1 MSQIKLVHSGGNGV
15 IISAPSSNPAA
26 NRTITLPGN
35 ADGEMLTTTNPKTGN
50 IIQVVHVNSNTHQ
63 SSTSTSY
70 VDLSGVTATITP
82 ASSTNKILITC
93 SIAISKQE
101 ENNFLGR
108 ILKDGSVIT
117 GAGGLA
123 ESGHGNQ
130 VDGVW
135 WNIRNT
141 IYAALPYTVQY
152 SDTAGGTSAITYKAQ
167 GLTTHSGYGF
177 TLNRTKHGGDQKLE
191 SPAFSSITLMEVAA

>member
-1 MSQIKLVHSGGNGV
+1 MPVSINGNG
-15 IISAPSSNPAA
+15 
-26 NRTITLPGN
+26 TITGISVGGLP
-35 ADGEMLTTTNPKTGN
+35 DGCITVDDLASGAGGK
-50 IIQVVHVNSNTHQ
+50 ILQVVHVNSNTHQ

-108 ILKDGSVIT
+108 IVKNGSVIT
-117 GAGGLA
+117 GAGGVA

-130 VDGVW
+130 LDGVW

-141 IYAALPYTVQY
+141 IYAALPYTVRY

-167 GLTTHSGYGF
+167 GLTSDSGHKF
-177 TLNRTKHGGDQKLE
+177 SLNRTHNSGDHKMQ